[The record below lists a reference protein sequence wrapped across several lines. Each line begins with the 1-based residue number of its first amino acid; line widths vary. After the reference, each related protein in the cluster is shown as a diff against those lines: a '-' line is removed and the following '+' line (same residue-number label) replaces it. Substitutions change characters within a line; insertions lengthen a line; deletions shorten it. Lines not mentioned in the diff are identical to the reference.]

1 MRTRHV
7 MQGGALRPRVA
18 TLQRRRPGVL
28 GALGLAL
35 ALAGCSAAAPS
46 VSSGL
51 PTPEPG
57 ARRVGATTTV
67 LADLVARVGGS
78 KVSVIS
84 LVPKGGEVHTFD
96 PTPSTLTTL
105 EEAGLIVANG
115 LGLDDSLTALAGD
128 VGSKATVLK
137 LAEGLE
143 GATILR
149 EEGEANPHLWLN
161 VAYARKYAAR
171 IALALKAAAPAQA
184 AAIDATAA
192 AYDARLAE
200 LDAWVRSQVEA
211 VPPANRKIIS
221 LHEAFP
227 YFAEAYG
234 LEIVGAVIATP
245 GQDPSAG
252 EIADLIAAIRSS
264 GAKAIFAEAQFSD
277 KLARTIADEAGVKV
291 ESNLYND
298 SVGDPPADS
307 YEGLIRWDVERIVA
321 ALR

>member
-1 MRTRHV
+1 MSFPN
-7 MQGGALRPRVA
+7 G
-18 TLQRRRPGVL
+18 RPGEAARARQPKIAPWL
-28 GALGLAL
+28 AAAAL
-35 ALAGCSAAAPS
+35 AIAVTGCSAAGPS
-46 VSSGL
+46 SSSDL
-51 PTPEPG
+51 PSPEPG
-57 ARRVGATTTV
+57 ALRVVATTTV

-96 PTPSTLTTL
+96 PTPLTLTTL
-105 EEAGLIVANG
+105 SEAHLIVANG
-115 LGLDDSLTALAGD
+115 LGLDDSLTALVAD
-128 VGSKATVLK
+128 VGSKGTVLK

-149 EEGEANPHLWLN
+149 EDGEANPHLWLN

-171 IALALKAAAPAQA
+171 IALALRTAAPAQA
-184 AAIDATAA
+184 AAIDASAA

-200 LDAWVRSQVEA
+200 LDAWVRSQVA
-211 VPPANRKIIS
+211 VVPPANRKIIS

-234 LEIVGAVIATP
+234 LEIVGAVVATP

-252 EIADLIAAIRSS
+252 EIAALIAAIKAS
-264 GAKAIFAEAQFSD
+264 GAKAIFSEAQFSD
-277 KLARTIADEAGVKV
+277 KLARTIADEAGVQV

-298 SVGDPPADS
+298 SVGDPPADT

-321 ALR
+321 ALK

>member
-1 MRTRHV
+1 MTSRHV
-7 MQGGALRPRVA
+7 MRRAAFRPREPKIARWLAVV
-18 TLQRRRPGVL
+18 VL
-28 GALGLAL
+28 AIAV
-35 ALAGCSAAAPS
+35 AGCSPAKPS
-46 VSSGL
+46 SSSDL
-51 PTPEPG
+51 PSPEPG
-57 ARRVGATTTV
+57 ALRVVATTTV

-84 LVPKGGEVHTFD
+84 LVPEGGEVHTFD
-96 PTPSTLTTL
+96 PTPLTLTTL
-105 EEAGLIVANG
+105 SEAHLIVANG
-115 LGLDDSLTALAGD
+115 LGLDDSLTALVAD
-128 VGSKATVLK
+128 VGSKGTVLK

-149 EEGEANPHLWLN
+149 ADGEANPHLWLN

-171 IALALKAAAPAQA
+171 IALALRTAAPAQA
-184 AAIDATAA
+184 AAIDASAA

-200 LDAWVRSQVEA
+200 LDAWVRSKLAA

-234 LEIVGAVIATP
+234 LEIVGAVVATP

-252 EIADLIAAIRSS
+252 EIAALIAAIKAS
-264 GAKAIFAEAQFSD
+264 GAKAIFSEAQFSD
-277 KLARTIADEAGVKV
+277 KLARMIADEAGVQV

-298 SVGDPPADS
+298 SVGDPPADT